1 MRLLYGFCHEC
12 VSELSSD
19 GQELLCS
26 TMPQLQRACWVLG
39 TVYPQSD
46 MDMCAV
52 WYMHS
57 RNVFILYFVNLG
69 VDNTVLDAILYTTV
83 R

>member
-1 MRLLYGFCHEC
+1 
-12 VSELSSD
+12 
-19 GQELLCS
+19 
-26 TMPQLQRACWVLG
+26 MPQLQRACRVLG

-52 WYMHS
+52 CYMYR

-69 VDNTVLDAILYTTV
+69 VDKPVLDAILYITV